1 MREEQFLKYLLQMP
15 VVHKYENSELDI
27 LIEKELLIREQF
39 DEYLHTHE
47 AEISVQYF
55 KNKIFKLYYWTCIL
69 LTIILIIYLYQL

>member
-1 MREEQFLKYLLQMP
+1 VREEQFLKYLLQMP

-47 AEISVQYF
+47 AEMSVQYF
-55 KNKIFKLYYWTCIL
+55 INNKSELVFIL
-69 LTIILIIYLYQL
+69 EITID

>member
-1 MREEQFLKYLLQMP
+1 MP

-55 KNKIFKLYYWTCIL
+55 INNKSENKWVWIGIYYS
-69 LTIILIIYLYQL
+69 TIKDQHNFEDVLPY